1 MRRAG
6 LLLLLLSLVGVSL
19 ADTIRLRSDAWFPL
33 NGDPG
38 AVRPGFGIEAL
49 QRIWGAAG
57 YQLDY
62 QLMSWAR
69 SLDAVRNGDA
79 DCVIG
84 ADQEEAP
91 DLAFHREPLG
101 MDSVKLYVRAADLWR
116 FNSIGDIGRRSVAV
130 ISDYSYG
137 DELDA
142 WLADSRNATR
152 IQMAYGADAL
162 EGNIRKLLA
171 AQVDIV
177 PESPMVM
184 SSALARL
191 NLERFVTVAGLA
203 SPPAPFYVACTA
215 GNPAAEIW
223 LATLDEGLRRLR
235 ASGEWQ
241 QLLAEYG
248 VNE

>member
-1 MRRAG
+1 MRQAALLLILASLAG
-6 LLLLLLSLVGVSL
+6 LTQ

-49 QRIWGAAG
+49 QRIWGPAG
-57 YQLDY
+57 YRLDY
-62 QLMSWAR
+62 QLMSWSR
-69 SLDAVRNGDA
+69 SLEAVRDGQA

-84 ADQEEAP
+84 ADEEEAG
-91 DLAFHREPLG
+91 DLLIHREPLG
-101 MDSVKLYVRAADLWR
+101 TDATKLYVRAADLWR
-116 FNSIGDIGRRSVAV
+116 FNSIEDLGRRSVAV

-137 DELDA
+137 EALDA
-142 WLADSRNATR
+142 WLSDSRNATR

-171 AQVDIV
+171 GQVDVV

-184 SSALARL
+184 SNALRRL
-191 NLERFVTVAGLA
+191 NLERFVTVAGVA

-215 GNPAAEIW
+215 GNAEAEVW

-241 QLLAEYG
+241 ALLSEYG
-248 VNE
+248 VSE